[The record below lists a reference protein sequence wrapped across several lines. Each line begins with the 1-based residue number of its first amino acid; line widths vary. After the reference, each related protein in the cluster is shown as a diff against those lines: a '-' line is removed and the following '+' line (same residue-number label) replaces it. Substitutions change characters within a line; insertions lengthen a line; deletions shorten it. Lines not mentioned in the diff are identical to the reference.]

1 MMTEKLTQEELK
13 KRYAEERARMLKAKK
28 MMLWFGIISLTMS
41 FAGLTSAYVV
51 SKEREDWIQDFQLPE
66 AFYISLGTILL
77 SSLTY
82 YWAKKTIQQGLYKKA
97 MILLLTTFVLGVIF
111 ILLQFKGFSQFIESG
126 YYFTGSESTITTSF
140 IYLIVWLHLAHI
152 FAALLSLVIVIY
164 NHYKQKYNAQNM
176 LGVTLSATF
185 WHFVDILWIYLFLFF
200 YFVR

>member
-1 MMTEKLTQEELK
+1 MKSSLTQEEIQARL
-13 KRYAEERARMLKAKK
+13 AEENEKILRAKK
-28 MMLWFGIISLTMS
+28 MMLWFGIISLVMS
-41 FAGLTSAYVV
+41 FAGLTSAYFV
-51 SKEREDWIQDFQLPE
+51 SKEREDWISDYPFPN
-66 AFYISLGTILL
+66 AFVISLAVIIL
-77 SSLTY
+77 SSITY
-82 YWAKKTIQQGLYKKA
+82 YLAKKFIQKGASRKA
-97 MILLLTTFVLGVIF
+97 MIFLIATFLLGITFVYF
-111 ILLQFKGFSQFIESG
+111 QFKGFSEFIENG

-152 FAALLSLVIVIY
+152 FAGLISLLVVIY